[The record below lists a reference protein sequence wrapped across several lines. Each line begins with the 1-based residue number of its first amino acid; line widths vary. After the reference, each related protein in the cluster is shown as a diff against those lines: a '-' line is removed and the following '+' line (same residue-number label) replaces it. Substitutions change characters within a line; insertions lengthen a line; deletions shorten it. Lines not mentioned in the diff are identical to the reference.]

1 MSKTQWVIKSLY
13 IIVSLLLLI
22 PVLFAKDIRD
32 STPKDL
38 NGFFP
43 FDPPSTL
50 EEWEKRKEKLVL
62 RMQVANGLYPMPPKS
77 PLNAVIHGKINR
89 PGFTVEKVYFESV
102 PGFYVTGLLFR
113 PENPKKEKLPAVLN
127 PHGHRGRLQDYGEK
141 GVLNQIVIG
150 AERFRESGRMPKI
163 ARCATLARMGC
174 VAFLYD
180 MIGYADNQQLS
191 YQLAHRFA
199 KRRPEFEKTENWG
212 LYSAQSEMRLLSI
225 FGLQT
230 WNSIRALDFLESLP
244 DVDSKRIAVTG
255 GSGGGTQTILLGA
268 LDDRPI
274 ASFPNGMVS
283 SSMQGGCTCENASLL
298 RVGTGN
304 VEMTALFAP
313 KPQGMTAADDW
324 TREMLVKGKGFS
336 ELQALYSLY
345 GKSKNVICPDLT
357 HFKHNYN
364 YVSRAIMYS
373 WFNKHMKLGLP
384 EPVVEE
390 DFKLLSKEE
399 HAVWNESHP
408 EPAGGDNYERDLM
421 KQLAARDRQ
430 LVKKLWEN
438 GKSEKMLMAWQ
449 TIVGRSFD
457 DSKQHKYQATQ
468 EMLINKTTGEEIKW
482 NLPSNI
488 ESSDKLII
496 HLGEIT
502 EEKGTDVIRPIL
514 FRQNRKG
521 LTEKVANPR
530 EFAGYTHGYN
540 HSRFARQVHD
550 LLSIIAYLDSKHQK
564 TIEIH
569 GGKGFEAQAIVASYL
584 ADNSIK
590 KVVVESTDFRFS
602 EIVDYRDPLFLPGA
616 IKYGDLDYLIQSL
629 DQKFKQS

>member
-1 MSKTQWVIKSLY
+1 MKSLS

-32 STPKDL
+32 SSPKDL

-62 RMQVANGLYPMPPKS
+62 HMQVATGLYPMPPKS

-102 PGFYVTGLLFR
+102 PGFFVTGLLFR

-127 PHGHRGRLQDYGEK
+127 PHGHGGRLQDYGEK

-150 AERFRESGRMPKI
+150 AERFRESGRMPKM

-212 LYSAQSEMRLLSI
+212 LYSAQSEMHLLSI

-336 ELQALYSLY
+336 ELQTLYSLY
-345 GKSKNVICPDLT
+345 GKSKNVICSDLT

-373 WFNKHMKLGLP
+373 WFNKHMKLGLS

-438 GKSEKMLMAWQ
+438 GKSEKMLIAWQ

-521 LTEKVANPR
+521 LTETVANPR

-550 LLSIIAYLDSKHQK
+550 LLSVIAYLDSKHQK
-564 TIEIH
+564 TVEIH

-584 ADNSIK
+584 ADHSIK

-616 IKYGDLDYLIQSL
+616 IKYGDLDFLIQSL

>member
-1 MSKTQWVIKSLY
+1 MKSLS

-22 PVLFAKDIRD
+22 PVLFAKDVRD

-62 RMQVANGLYPMPPKS
+62 RMQVATGLYPMPPKT

-127 PHGHRGRLQDYGEK
+127 PHGHGGRLQDYGEK

-212 LYSAQSEMRLLSI
+212 LYSAQAEMRLFSV

-373 WFNKHMKLGLP
+373 WFNKHMELGLP

-430 LVKKLWEN
+430 LVKKLSES

-449 TIVGRSFD
+449 TIVGRSFN

-468 EMLINKTTGEEIKW
+468 EMLINKTKGEEIKW

-496 HLGEIT
+496 HLGRIT

-564 TIEIH
+564 AIEIH

-584 ADNSIK
+584 ADHSIK
-590 KVVVESTDFRFS
+590 KVVVESSDFRFS

-616 IKYGDLDYLIQSL
+616 IKYGDLDFLIQSL

>member
-1 MSKTQWVIKSLY
+1 MKFLF
-13 IIVSLLLLI
+13 IIVSSLLLI
-22 PVLFAKDIRD
+22 PPLFAKDIRN
-32 STPKDL
+32 SSPKDL

-62 RMQVANGLYPMPPKS
+62 RMQVATGLYPMPIKT

-89 PGFTVEKVYFESV
+89 QGFTVEKVYFESV
-102 PGFYVTGLLFR
+102 PGFFVTGLLFR

-127 PHGHRGRLQDYGEK
+127 PHGHGGRLEDYGEK

-163 ARCATLARMGC
+163 ARCATLARIGC
-174 VAFLYD
+174 IAFLFD

-212 LYSAQSEMRLLSI
+212 LYSAQAEMRLLSI

-298 RVGTGN
+298 RIGTGN

-324 TREMLVKGKGFS
+324 TREMLLKGKGFS
-336 ELQALYSLY
+336 ELQNLYSLF
-345 GKSKNVICPDLT
+345 GKSENVICPDLT

-399 HAVWNESHP
+399 HAVWNKKHP
-408 EPAGGDNYERDLM
+408 EPAGGENYERHLM
-421 KQLAARDRQ
+421 RQLAARDRQ
-430 LVKKLWEN
+430 LVKNLWES

-457 DSKQHKYQATQ
+457 DSKKHNLQATQ
-468 EMLINKTTGEEIKW
+468 EMLINKTTEEEIKW
-482 NLPSNI
+482 NLPSNFT
-488 ESSDKLII
+488 SGDKLII

-502 EEKGTDVIRPIL
+502 EGKGPDLIRPVL

-521 LTEKVANPR
+521 LTEKVASRR

-550 LLSIIAYLDSKHQK
+550 LLSVIAYLDSEHEK
-564 TIEIH
+564 TIEVH
-569 GGKGFEAQAIVASYL
+569 AGKGFEAHAIVASYL
-584 ADNSIK
+584 AKDSIK
-590 KVVVESTDFRFS
+590 KVVVESSDFRFS

-616 IKYGDLDYLIQSL
+616 IKYGDLDFLIQSL

>member
-1 MSKTQWVIKSLY
+1 
-13 IIVSLLLLI
+13 
-22 PVLFAKDIRD
+22 
-32 STPKDL
+32 
-38 NGFFP
+38 
-43 FDPPSTL
+43 
-50 EEWEKRKEKLVL
+50 
-62 RMQVANGLYPMPPKS
+62 
-77 PLNAVIHGKINR
+77 
-89 PGFTVEKVYFESV
+89 
-102 PGFYVTGLLFR
+102 
-113 PENPKKEKLPAVLN
+113 
-127 PHGHRGRLQDYGEK
+127 
-141 GVLNQIVIG
+141 
-150 AERFRESGRMPKI
+150 MPKI

-212 LYSAQSEMRLLSI
+212 LYSAQAEMRLLSI

-324 TREMLVKGKGFS
+324 TRDMLVKGKGFS

-399 HAVWNESHP
+399 HAVWNKKHP

-457 DSKQHKYQATQ
+457 DSKQHKYQATK

-521 LTEKVANPR
+521 PTEKVANPR

-550 LLSIIAYLDSKHQK
+550 LLSVIAYLDSKHQK

-584 ADNSIK
+584 AGNSIK
-590 KVVVESTDFRFS
+590 KVVVESSDFRFS

-616 IKYGDLDYLIQSL
+616 IKYGDLDFLIQSL

>member
-1 MSKTQWVIKSLY
+1 MKSLS
-13 IIVSLLLLI
+13 IIISLLLLI

-43 FDPPSTL
+43 FDPPSNL

-62 RMQVANGLYPMPPKS
+62 RMQVATGLFPMPPKT

-127 PHGHRGRLQDYGEK
+127 PHGHGGRLQDYGEK

-373 WFNKHMKLGLP
+373 WFNQHMKLGLP

-430 LVKKLWEN
+430 LVKKLWAS

-564 TIEIH
+564 AIEIH

-584 ADNSIK
+584 ADHSIN
-590 KVVVESTDFRFS
+590 KVVVESSDFRFS
-602 EIVDYRDPLFLPGA
+602 EIVDYRNPLFLPGA

>member
-1 MSKTQWVIKSLY
+1 MKSLS

-22 PVLFAKDIRD
+22 PVLFAKDVRD

-62 RMQVANGLYPMPPKS
+62 RMQVATGLFPMPPKT

-127 PHGHRGRLQDYGEK
+127 PHGHGGRLQDYGEK

-373 WFNKHMKLGLP
+373 WFNQHMKLGLP

-430 LVKKLWEN
+430 LVKKLSES

-564 TIEIH
+564 AIEIH

-584 ADNSIK
+584 ADDSIK
-590 KVVVESTDFRFS
+590 KVVVESSDFRFS

-616 IKYGDLDYLIQSL
+616 IKYGDLDFLIQSL

>member
-1 MSKTQWVIKSLY
+1 MKSLP

-22 PVLFAKDIRD
+22 PVLFAKDVRD
-32 STPKDL
+32 SSPKDL

-62 RMQVANGLYPMPPKS
+62 RMQVATGLYPMPPKT

-127 PHGHRGRLQDYGEK
+127 PHGHGGRLQDYGEK

-283 SSMQGGCTCENASLL
+283 SSMQGGCTCENTSLL

-399 HAVWNESHP
+399 HAIWNKKHP

-430 LVKKLWEN
+430 LVKKLSES
-438 GKSEKMLMAWQ
+438 GKSEKMLIAWQ

-502 EEKGTDVIRPIL
+502 EEKVTDVIRPIL
-514 FRQNRKG
+514 FRHNRKG

-550 LLSIIAYLDSKHQK
+550 LLSIIAYLDSNYQK

-569 GGKGFEAQAIVASYL
+569 GEKGFEAQAIVASYL
-584 ADNSIK
+584 AGNSIK
-590 KVVVESTDFRFS
+590 KVVVESSDFRFS

>member
-1 MSKTQWVIKSLY
+1 MKSLP

-22 PVLFAKDIRD
+22 PVLFAKDIRN
-32 STPKDL
+32 SPPKDL

-62 RMQVANGLYPMPPKS
+62 RMQVATGLFPMPPKT

-127 PHGHRGRLQDYGEK
+127 PHGHGGRLQDYGEK

-212 LYSAQSEMRLLSI
+212 LYSAQAEMRLLSI

-399 HAVWNESHP
+399 HAVWNKKHP

-457 DSKQHKYQATQ
+457 DSKQHKYQVTK

-488 ESSDKLII
+488 ESNDKLII

-514 FRQNRKG
+514 FRQNRKEP
-521 LTEKVANPR
+521 TEKVANPR

-564 TIEIH
+564 AIEIH

-584 ADNSIK
+584 SGDSIN
-590 KVVVESTDFRFS
+590 KVVVESSDFRFS

-616 IKYGDLDYLIQSL
+616 IKYGDIDFLIQSL

>member
-1 MSKTQWVIKSLY
+1 MKSLS

-22 PVLFAKDIRD
+22 PVLFAKDVRD

-62 RMQVANGLYPMPPKS
+62 RMQVATGLYPMPPKS

-127 PHGHRGRLQDYGEK
+127 PHGHGGRLQDYGEK

-430 LVKKLWEN
+430 LLKKLWAS
-438 GKSEKMLMAWQ
+438 GKSEKMLMAWK

-496 HLGEIT
+496 HLGEIVK
-502 EEKGTDVIRPIL
+502 EKGTDVIRPIL

-564 TIEIH
+564 AIEIH

-584 ADNSIK
+584 AGDSIK
-590 KVVVESTDFRFS
+590 KVVVESSDFRFS

>member
-1 MSKTQWVIKSLY
+1 MKSLS

-22 PVLFAKDIRD
+22 PVLFAKDVRD
-32 STPKDL
+32 SSPKDL

-62 RMQVANGLYPMPPKS
+62 QMQVATGLYPMPPKT

-127 PHGHRGRLQDYGEK
+127 PHGHGGRLQDYGEK

-212 LYSAQSEMRLLSI
+212 LYSAQAEMRLLSI

-373 WFNKHMKLGLP
+373 WFNQHMKLGLP

-430 LVKKLWEN
+430 LVKKLSES

-482 NLPSNI
+482 NLPSNFA
-488 ESSDKLII
+488 SSDKLII

-569 GGKGFEAQAIVASYL
+569 GGKGFEAQAIIASYL
-584 ADNSIK
+584 AGDSIN
-590 KVVVESTDFRFS
+590 KVVVESSDFRFS

>member
-1 MSKTQWVIKSLY
+1 MKSLS

-22 PVLFAKDIRD
+22 PVLFAKDVRD

-62 RMQVANGLYPMPPKS
+62 RMQVATGLYPMPPKT

-127 PHGHRGRLQDYGEK
+127 PHGHGGRLQDYGEK

-283 SSMQGGCTCENASLL
+283 SSMQGGCTCENTSLL

-430 LVKKLWEN
+430 LVKKLSES

-550 LLSIIAYLDSKHQK
+550 LLSVIAFLDSNHDQP
-564 TIEIH
+564 IEINAD
-569 GGKGFEAQAIVASYL
+569 KGFEAQAIVASYL
-584 ADNSIK
+584 AGNSIK
-590 KVVVESTDFRFS
+590 KVVVESSNFRFS